1 MLFKIKSSTRIDE
14 FGLSR
19 PILALLTCYN
29 VDILVIIIEA
39 QKHPRE

>member
-1 MLFKIKSSTRIDE
+1 MLFKNSPRIDE

-19 PILALLTCYN
+19 PILALLACHN
-29 VDILVIIIEA
+29 VDIFMIIIEA

>member
-1 MLFKIKSSTRIDE
+1 MLFKNSTRNDE

-19 PILALLTCYN
+19 PILALLACHN
-29 VDILVIIIEA
+29 VDILVVIIVA